1 MLKLWNFFGFIYI
14 NFDSLS
20 KTNHKI
26 VTFTL
31 EEFSSVAVIGV
42 ALEID
47 AKPQ

>member
-14 NFDSLS
+14 KIDSLS
-20 KTNHKI
+20 KKNHKI

-31 EEFSSVAVIGV
+31 EEFSLVVVIGV

-47 AKPQ
+47 TKPQ